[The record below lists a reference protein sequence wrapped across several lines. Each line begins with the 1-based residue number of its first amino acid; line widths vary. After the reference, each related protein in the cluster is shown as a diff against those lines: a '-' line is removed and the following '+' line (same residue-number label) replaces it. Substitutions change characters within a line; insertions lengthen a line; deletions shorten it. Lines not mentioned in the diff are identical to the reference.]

1 MYRILSQGG
10 EFPVLNSNLPLLTVI
25 IPLFLS
31 LTVVL
36 FVRGRFNQAQQ
47 LRLILVIIFLVAIA
61 MACLLGLMLFEILK
75 GNTIYGVFLPQVA
88 PFGLRLQVDGL
99 SIIIAI
105 VSFLLWLAVSIY
117 SISYI
122 KTDLVR
128 YYSLLLII
136 LGSVQGTVFA
146 KDLINFY
153 VFLEMTAVATYFLII
168 HKKTVVELQ
177 AGYKYILM
185 TLIGAFLILLS
196 IILIYVET
204 GSYEMT
210 GVNKSG
216 VPIVPILF
224 LVGCFIKAGIV
235 PLHTWLPDA
244 HTAAPSPVSAF
255 LSGMMI
261 KIGAYG
267 IIRFIFPMLNFD
279 LPATN
284 FGELL
289 NILVISAGAVSMLI
303 GVLLAL
309 VQTDVK
315 RLLAYHSISQMG
327 YILLGIG
334 LGTELG
340 LAGGLYHLV
349 NHALFKG
356 LLFLCMGAVIYS
368 TGMRKLDDLGGLW
381 KRIPIT
387 TSTCIIAALAI
398 SGIPPFNGFA
408 SKTVL
413 TEAIANFGFVLK
425 FMMMVTAALTF
436 ASFLKLIGYTFFG
449 ESKKQLIAAKE
460 APILILL
467 PMIVLAILCVFL
479 GIYAKFVLNSFITF
493 AIAGLVQPRLI
504 LKVEFWTQR
513 TALDTLFI
521 VTSGFVA
528 YITASKL
535 GLIGREKKEFKI
547 GSFMAKLVKYLSI
560 DRIYCNIAIL
570 ADKLCKKLDSVHSQD
585 LNIHLSWVILT
596 LITLF
601 VTLFFVIV

>member
-1 MYRILSQGG
+1 M
-10 EFPVLNSNLPLLTVI
+10 NSNLPILAVI
-25 IPLFLS
+25 IPFFLA
-31 LTVVL
+31 VVVVS
-36 FVRGRFNQAQQ
+36 FVRERFYRAQQ
-47 LRLILVIIFLVAIA
+47 LRLIQVIIFIVAIA
-61 MACLLGLMLFEILK
+61 MSCLLGLMSSEILK
-75 GNTIYGVFLPQVA
+75 GNTIHSDFLPQMA

-99 SIIIAI
+99 SIIIAL
-105 VSFLLWLAVSIY
+105 VGFLLWLAVSIY

-122 KTDLVR
+122 KTDLVK
-128 YYSLLLII
+128 YYSFLLIL
-136 LGSVQGTVFA
+136 LGAVQGTVLA
-146 KDLINFY
+146 KDLISFY
-153 VFLEMTAVATYFLII
+153 VFFEMTAVATYFLII
-168 HKKTVVELQ
+168 HKRSVVALQ

-185 TLIGAFLILLS
+185 TLIGAFLILLA
-196 IILIYVET
+196 IILVYVDT
-204 GSYEMT
+204 GSYEIT
-210 GVNKSG
+210 AVTKSG
-216 VPIVPILF
+216 GSIAPVLF
-224 LVGCFIKAGIV
+224 LVGCFIKAGVV

-244 HTAAPSPVSAF
+244 HPAAPSPVSAF

-267 IIRFIFPMLNFD
+267 IIRFIFPILNLD
-279 LPATN
+279 LRATN

-289 NILVISAGAVSMLI
+289 SSLVMSIGIASMLI

-309 VQTDVK
+309 AQTDVK

-349 NHALFKG
+349 NHTVFKG

-381 KRIPIT
+381 KRMPIT

-413 TEAIANFGFVLK
+413 AEAVTNFSFVLK
-425 FMMMVTAALTF
+425 LVMIVTAVLTF

-449 ESKKQLIAAKE
+449 EPKERLVAAKE
-460 APILILL
+460 APLLMLL
-467 PMIVLAILCVFL
+467 PMIVLAILCVLL
-479 GIYAKFVLNSFITF
+479 GIYAQFVLDRFTTF
-493 AIAGLVQPRLI
+493 AIAGLVQHRSI
-504 LKVEFWTQR
+504 LKVEFWTQG
-513 TALDTLFI
+513 TVLDTLFI
-521 VTSGFVA
+521 ITSGFVV
-528 YITASKL
+528 YIVASKL

-547 GSFMAKLVKYLSI
+547 GSFMAKLVKYLSV

-570 ADKLCKKLDSVHSQD
+570 VDKLCKKLDNVHPRD
-585 LNIHLSWVILT
+585 LNVHLSWVILT
-596 LITLF
+596 LIALF